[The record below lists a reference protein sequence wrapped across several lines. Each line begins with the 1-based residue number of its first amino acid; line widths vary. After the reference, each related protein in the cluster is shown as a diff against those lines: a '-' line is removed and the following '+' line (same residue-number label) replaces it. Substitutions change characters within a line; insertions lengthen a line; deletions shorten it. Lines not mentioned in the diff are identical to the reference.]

1 MDKNM
6 DFLGLDLGVEVPN
19 LSRYNMES
27 PRENIWADD
36 QFRILR
42 EQIQLFEAS
51 LDEEHEVGL
60 MMTNFGQ
67 TVTMQVMEI
76 TYENPVLMIFRGY
89 VNGRRATLIQHI
101 NQLNFML
108 TSVPVLPNEPKRSIG
123 FIDSSREIPESVKAE

>member
-6 DFLGLDLGVEVPN
+6 DILGMDLGTDVPN

-27 PRENIWADD
+27 PKENMWADD

-42 EQIQLFEAS
+42 EQIQLFEET
-51 LDEEHEVGL
+51 LDDEHEVGL

-76 TYENPVLMIFRGY
+76 TYANPVLMIFRGY
-89 VNGRRATLIQHI
+89 VNGRKATLIQHI

-108 TSVPVLPNEPKRSIG
+108 TSVPLLPNEPKRSIG
-123 FIDSSREIPESVKAE
+123 FIDASEKSVEV